1 VAEPVQI
8 YLSGCDDTTTVTVM
22 LTAPQLA
29 VFKQVAAQT
38 REAGGGCQPV
48 MNVGDDEYTEWLK
61 R

>member
-1 VAEPVQI
+1 MAELVQV
-8 YLSGCDDTTTVTVM
+8 YLSGCDDTTVVTAE
-22 LTAPQLA
+22 LSAPQLA
-29 VFKQVAAQT
+29 ALKRVAAQT